1 MADQRLNHILRSVI
15 TAGNL
20 MALHIQAPPGGIDHS
35 VVNAWDAA
43 LKTLRTTIRT
53 CEVCGTLDHHIV
65 DGACPTCQKHIQ
77 KLS

>member
-1 MADQRLNHILRSVI
+1 MADQRLNHSLRSII

-20 MALHIQAPPGGIDHS
+20 MALYIQAQPEGTLVS

-43 LKTLRTTIRT
+43 LRTLRTTIRT

-65 DGACPTCQKHIQ
+65 DGVCPTCYRRIK
-77 KLS
+77 